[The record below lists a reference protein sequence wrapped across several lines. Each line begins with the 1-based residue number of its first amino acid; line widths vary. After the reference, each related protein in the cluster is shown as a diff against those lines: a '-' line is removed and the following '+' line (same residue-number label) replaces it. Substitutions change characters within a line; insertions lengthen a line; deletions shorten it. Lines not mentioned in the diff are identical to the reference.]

1 MGRTYERA
9 GPGTG
14 RDGLGEGGGRGRDR
28 GRMHGLE
35 VQRVLPRAE
44 LDEPLRETTNTAEG
58 DPEGQVPSD
67 LTMAPRTD
75 VSGFG
80 LVRSVRG
87 VS

>member
-1 MGRTYERA
+1 M
-9 GPGTG
+9 
-14 RDGLGEGGGRGRDR
+14 LS
-28 GRMHGLE
+28 
-35 VQRVLPRAE
+35 RAE

-67 LTMAPRTD
+67 LAMAPRPD

-80 LVRSVRG
+80 LVRAVRG